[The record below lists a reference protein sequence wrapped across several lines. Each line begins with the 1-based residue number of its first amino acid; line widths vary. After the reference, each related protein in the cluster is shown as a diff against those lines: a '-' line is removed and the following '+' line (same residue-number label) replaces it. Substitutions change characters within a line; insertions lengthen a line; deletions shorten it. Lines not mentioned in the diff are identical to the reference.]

1 MIQLQHLGEK
11 RLGGLGEG
19 QKRQKG
25 KEREKK
31 RGRLVHL
38 CSLSVPKPFDPLC
51 LPLIPPLHQFPP
63 FLHGDAEGGV

>member
-25 KEREKK
+25 KGKK

-51 LPLIPPLHQFPP
+51 LPLIPPLHLFPP
-63 FLHGDAEGGV
+63 LLHGDAERGV

>member
-19 QKRQKG
+19 QRRQKG
-25 KEREKK
+25 KRKE

-38 CSLSVPKPFDPLC
+38 CSLSVPKLFDPLC
-51 LPLIPPLHQFPP
+51 LPPLGFSP
-63 FLHGDAEGGV
+63 FTMVMQKEASE